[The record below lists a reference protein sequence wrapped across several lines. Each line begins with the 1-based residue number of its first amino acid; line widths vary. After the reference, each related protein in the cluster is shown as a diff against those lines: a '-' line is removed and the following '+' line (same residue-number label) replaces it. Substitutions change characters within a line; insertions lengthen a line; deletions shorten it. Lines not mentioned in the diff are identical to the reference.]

1 MDTNSTRARLEEIGL
16 SDEQVDDVISL
27 IASDIPEEETPG
39 SPVSSSY
46 LTEETL
52 RDKLVLEDDPIK
64 RAIIA
69 ARIISNSLT

>member
-27 IASDIPEEETPG
+27 IASDVPESETPG
-39 SPVSSSY
+39 FPVSLAYSA
-46 LTEETL
+46 EQAL
-52 RDKLVLEDDPIK
+52 RDQLVLEDDPIK